1 MNWGPPVNHLVL
13 YFAVTFWGISGEGVD
28 WPTMVPR
35 VASLSDSCT
44 PDRCSFYNRVHF
56 VFLERNSSC
65 FEYLQINIRLCR
77 FYLNSLVNTW
87 YTMSKMKINLC
98 KFYLNFLLN
107 KFFELKEFITWIL
120 LRRFTNFFSIR
131 KINEFF
137 LVINN
142 TKFTQKPFNG
152 FYLY

>member
-13 YFAVTFWGISGEGVD
+13 YFAVTFWGISGEGVNRT
-28 WPTMVPR
+28 TMVPR

-44 PDRCSFYNRVHF
+44 SERCSFYNRVHF

-87 YTMSKMKINLC
+87 YTMPKIKINLC

-120 LRRFTNFFSIR
+120 LCRFTNFFSIR

-137 LVINN
+137 FRYKSYQIYPKAV
-142 TKFTQKPFNG
+142 
-152 FYLY
+152 